1 MKTYLPRIAAGTGF
15 IRLIATPAIADTPA
29 ATPAAV
35 PAWLCTAAALLFA
48 GRGFTFQQK

>member
-1 MKTYLPRIAAGTGF
+1 MKTLLQRIAAGTGF
-15 IRLIATPAIADTPA
+15 IMLIATPAIA

-35 PAWLCTAAALLFA
+35 PAWLFTAAALLFA